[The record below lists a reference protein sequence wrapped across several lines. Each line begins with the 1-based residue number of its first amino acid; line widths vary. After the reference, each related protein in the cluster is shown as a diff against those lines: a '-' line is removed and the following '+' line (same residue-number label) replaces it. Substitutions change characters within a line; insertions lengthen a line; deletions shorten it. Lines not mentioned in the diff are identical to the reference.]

1 MSNLF
6 VYGSLMYEPVWR
18 RIVRGEF
25 RSTRASLR
33 GYRRLCVVNEDY
45 PAIVKGA
52 GIVAG
57 LVWLG
62 VDDENLHRLD
72 EFEGDPYRRASGAV
86 IGDDGSEIPAD
97 YYELRE
103 SHRGMVSEVEWDARE
118 FERRG
123 LARFLDRYSGFSGP
137 K

>member
-25 RSTRASLR
+25 QSTRASLR

-57 LVWLG
+57 LVFG
-62 VDDENLHRLD
+62 ARANPGIRRRLWTSLQ
-72 EFEGDPYRRASGAV
+72 EAQS
-86 IGDDGSEIPAD
+86 
-97 YYELRE
+97 L
-103 SHRGMVSEVEWDARE
+103 
-118 FERRG
+118 
-123 LARFLDRYSGFSGP
+123 
-137 K
+137 